1 MRKIIHSF
9 NKNLISFINLKKN
22 PLADKKNAKLK
33 NNYYL
38 QKVIKNSEKIFAKIS
53 KTNILKNNLFNLL
66 NSNLIIL
73 LNILLFSQL
82 DRILNIINKI

>member
-1 MRKIIHSF
+1 MQI
-9 NKNLISFINLKKN
+9 KK
-22 PLADKKNAKLK
+22 DVKLK

-38 QKVIKNSEKIFAKIS
+38 QEVAENNKKNFIKIFEA
-53 KTNILKNNLFNLL
+53 NILKNNLFNLL